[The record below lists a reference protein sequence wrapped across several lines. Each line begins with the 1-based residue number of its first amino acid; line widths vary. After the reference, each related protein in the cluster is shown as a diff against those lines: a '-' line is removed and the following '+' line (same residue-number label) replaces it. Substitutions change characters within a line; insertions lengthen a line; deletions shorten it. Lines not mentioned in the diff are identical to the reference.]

1 MPDKVRRIYFK
12 ITEAGRIRV
21 KKLYTIVPLALAL
34 TALTAHADISVSQE
48 KRTVTISGTLDD
60 KTEGQKITIT
70 VTDEDGEYIYLGQTS
85 SDKDGKYKVV
95 FSPEEDKDAD
105 FDIKVKPANTAIS
118 EETKSFTY
126 KKAEVKKPSTS
137 KPSSSGG
144 GGGGGGGGG
153 SVTIPA
159 STPKPQTQPE
169 QTTTPAP
176 AIKPQWLTELGAHW
190 AYNDISA
197 LFDKKIIDEEII
209 PDNTI
214 TRLEFVEMI
223 CKATNRKA
231 EKYNS
236 IFMDVTDSEE
246 ALYLQA
252 AVDAGI
258 IAIDTYFRPNDSITR
273 REMCRVLCL
282 AADIK
287 DLEKGEAFT
296 DEALFG
302 DWAIDHIYNAKAAG
316 LVVGMP
322 DGSFD
327 PLGNVTFAQAAAVT
341 NRIMSK

>member
-1 MPDKVRRIYFK
+1 M
-12 ITEAGRIRV
+12 
-21 KKLYTIVPLALAL
+21 KKLYTIIPIALMLAAS
-34 TALTAHADISVSQE
+34 TAYADILVSQDE
-48 KRTVTISGTLDD
+48 RLVTVSGTLGD
-60 KTEGQKITIT
+60 KTEGQKVT
-70 VTDEDGEYIYLGQTS
+70 VTVTGEDGEYIFLGQTS
-85 SDKDGKYKVV
+85 SDKDGKYKII
-95 FSPEEDKDAD
+95 FSPEEDVDMEL
-105 FDIKVKPANTAIS
+105 DIKVKPANTTLT
-118 EETKSFTY
+118 EETKSFSY
-126 KKAEVKKPSTS
+126 EKAEEEE
-137 KPSSSGG
+137 SSSRPRPPGG

-153 SVTIPA
+153 SVTLPA
-159 STPKPQTQPE
+159 VVTPQPTQTQN
-169 QTTTPAP
+169 QAP
-176 AIKPQWLTELGAHW
+176 GEKPQWLNGINAHW

-197 LFDKKIIDEEII
+197 LFDKKIIEEEII
-209 PDNTI
+209 PDNII

-231 EKYNS
+231 EKYNN
-236 IFMDVTDSEE
+236 IFADVSDSEE

-258 IAIDTYFRPNDSITR
+258 IAIDTNFRPNDSISR

-327 PLGNVTFAQAAAVT
+327 PLGNVTFAQSAAVT